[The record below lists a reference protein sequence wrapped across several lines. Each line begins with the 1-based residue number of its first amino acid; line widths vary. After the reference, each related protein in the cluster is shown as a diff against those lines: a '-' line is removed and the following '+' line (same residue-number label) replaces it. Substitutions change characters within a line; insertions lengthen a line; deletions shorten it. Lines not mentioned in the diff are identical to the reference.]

1 MINLAPAVSE
11 KIAQLLNTSGI
22 LSDDRFTKI
31 TTQCAENKEKIIEE
45 LIKKKFISEDDI
57 AKVISRNF
65 AIKKIDLSP
74 DNIKPEVIKIL
85 PNIFIK
91 NEKIIPFEVEGNVLK
106 VAIADPSKIV
116 LMTKIKALA
125 NKNISFFV
133 TGFSNIQKVLDSRI
147 LDTAVQDK
155 IDKQKAVEKK
165 KQKDTQAK
173 KKLDEIKKKLDKV
186 DDVSTT
192 NVVNFVDTMFFQSLR
207 LGASDLHIEKF
218 KNDVARVRFRIDGIM
233 KIQDGLTESLEEN
246 YQAVVTR
253 LKIMAG
259 CDISEQRLPQDGG
272 ISIID
277 EEQGGI
283 DVDVRFNTVPTKFG
297 ERIVMRLLRST
308 NVMPLDKIGI
318 PPDELIKFVKAIE
331 SPQGMILVTGPTGSG
346 KTTTLYAALQ
356 HINKPELNV
365 LTAEDPVEYTM
376 EGIGQIQA
384 NEGIGLSFANIL
396 RAFLRQ
402 DPEVILVGEIRDKE
416 TVDIAIKAALTG
428 HLLLSTLHTRDAI
441 STIIRLTNMGVPSFM
456 IAGALNT
463 VVAQRLARRICPTCK
478 TVDESIKPKQL
489 EEIGFKKEEANIT
502 KVYKGAG
509 CSECSGGYRG
519 RQGIYEILEISKE
532 IAGAIVDDKRA
543 SELLDLAKKQGFRTM
558 DEIARDF
565 MVKGIIS
572 YEEFLR
578 TISLAG

>member
-1 MINLAPAVSE
+1 MINIAPAVSE
-11 KIAQLLNTSGI
+11 KIAQLLNTSGM

-31 TTQCAENKEKIIEE
+31 TTQCAENKEKIIDE
-45 LIKKKFISEDDI
+45 LLKKKFISEDDI

-65 AIKKIDLSP
+65 AIKKIDLSS
-74 DNIKPEVIKIL
+74 DNIKPEVIKAL

-91 NEKIIPFEVEGNVLK
+91 NEKIIPFEIEGNVLK

-207 LGASDLHIEKF
+207 VGASDLHIEKF

-233 KIQDGLTESLEEN
+233 KIQEGLNEQLEEN

-478 TVDESIKPKQL
+478 TVDETIKPNQL
-489 EEIGFKKEEANIT
+489 EEIGFNKEEAKTVKI
-502 KVYKGAG
+502 YKGAG
-509 CSECSGGYRG
+509 CAECSGGYRG

-543 SELLDLAKKQGFRTM
+543 SELLALAKKQGFRTM

-578 TISLAG
+578 TIALSN

>member
-11 KIAQLLNTSGI
+11 KIAQLLNTSGM

-31 TTQCAENKEKIIEE
+31 TTQCAENKEKIIDE
-45 LIKKKFISEDDI
+45 LLKKKFISEDDI

-65 AIKKIDLSP
+65 AIKKIDLSA
-74 DNIKPEVIKIL
+74 DNIKPEVIKAL

-91 NEKIIPFEVEGNVLK
+91 NEKIIPFEIEGNVLK

-147 LDTAVQDK
+147 LDSAVQDK

-207 LGASDLHIEKF
+207 VGASDLHIERF

-233 KIQDGLTESLEEN
+233 KIQEGLNEQLEEN

-441 STIIRLTNMGVPSFM
+441 STIIRLTNMGVPTFM

-463 VVAQRLARRICPTCK
+463 VVAQRLARKICPTCK
-478 TVDESIKPKQL
+478 SVDQKIKPHQL
-489 EEIGFKKEEANIT
+489 EEIGFSKEEAKTVKI
-502 KVYKGAG
+502 YKGEG

-543 SELLDLAKKQGFRTM
+543 SELLALAKTQGFKTM